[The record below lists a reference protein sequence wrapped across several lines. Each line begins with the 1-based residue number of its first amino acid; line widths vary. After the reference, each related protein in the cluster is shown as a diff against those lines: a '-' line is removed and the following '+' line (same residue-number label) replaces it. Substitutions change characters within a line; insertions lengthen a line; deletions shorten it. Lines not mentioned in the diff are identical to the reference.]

1 MSPTVTLPASRRRS
15 QEHEEALDALI
26 AKVRQDHTIIAAI
39 LMGSM
44 AYDDVWAKSDIDL
57 VLISDEGRFANKG
70 YCLVENDVNI
80 HANVI
85 RRSDFKKQIES
96 EPGGG
101 WGQSILQRS
110 TLLFST
116 DESIRAYYDDAQH
129 LGGRDRELR
138 MLGAGSWV
146 LTQLVKA
153 EKWLYVKGDV
163 DYSFLWIMRMV
174 DSLATLEVFRH
185 GEVPGREVAAQALRL
200 NPPLFRAIYSDFIH
214 RPKDAASVQE
224 VLDLINAHLDEH
236 RMAIFKPLLEYLR
249 EVGGIRSAGELD
261 EHFQHAR
268 AEFLSPACEWLADKG
283 VIRKVSTPLRL
294 TVKSRVQV
302 NEAAYYYDGG
312 DEA

>member
-1 MSPTVTLPASRRRS
+1 MSPTVMLPASRQRS
-15 QEHEEALDALI
+15 LAHEEALDALI

-57 VLISDEGRFANKG
+57 VLISDEGRFANKS
-70 YCLVENDVNI
+70 YCLVENDINI

-96 EPGGG
+96 ELGGG

-129 LGGRDRELR
+129 LGSHDRELR
-138 MLGAGSWV
+138 MLSAGSWV

-174 DSLATLEVFRH
+174 DSLAWLEVYRH
-185 GEVPGREVAAQALRL
+185 GQVPGREVAAQALRL
-200 NPPLFRAIYSDFIH
+200 NPQLFRAIYSDFIH
-214 RPKDAASVQE
+214 RPKDAGSVRE
-224 VLDLINAHLDEH
+224 VLGLINAYLDEH
-236 RMAIFKPLLEYLR
+236 LATFFKPILDHLR
-249 EVGGIRSAGELD
+249 DVGGIRSAGELE
-261 EHFQHAR
+261 EHFRHAGV
-268 AEFLSPACEWLADKG
+268 EFLSPACEWLADKG
-283 VIRKVSTPLRL
+283 VISKVATPLRL